1 LDPHAVSAQ
10 ILLME
15 LGGAECLPAAKSLK
29 SADLSMFF
37 PEPATI
43 LAGALVLLPFG
54 ASTLRSIRRR
64 LQ

>member
-1 LDPHAVSAQ
+1 
-10 ILLME
+10 ME